1 MESVCKMRASFGR
14 QFVVGIAAIIL
25 TIGPANLS
33 HAGNLLVTNGN
44 FTNFTGGYN
53 GAPSQLANPS
63 HNGTGYTTVT
73 GWTVTDGTYGFLMG
87 SGTADTTGARSPQY
101 NNTFNLWGPGTG
113 GGSVNNGLT
122 ASSPDGGNY
131 LALDGGSGYQ
141 GSGISQ
147 TITGL
152 TAGTSYDVTFYWAGA
167 QQKGFTGPT
176 TEQVQVTFGGQMKST
191 SVVNNANHGFT
202 GWVEERFTFNADSTS
217 DVLNFLAIGTPSGV
231 PPFVLLDGVS
241 VDLHPVPEP
250 GTLAL
255 SALGALGLFVVRA
268 RRRATRNVA

>member
-1 MESVCKMRASFGR
+1 MRTSFGR
-14 QFVVGIAAIIL
+14 QFLFGIASIVLA
-25 TIGPANLS
+25 IGPANLS

-44 FTNFTGGYN
+44 FTDFSGGYK
-53 GAPSQLANPS
+53 GAPSQLVNS
-63 HNGTGYTTVT
+63 SSSGTVNSTYTTLT

-87 SGTADTTGARSPQY
+87 SGTADTTGSYSPQY
-101 NNTFNLWGPGTG
+101 NNTLNLWGPGTG

-131 LALDGGSGYQ
+131 LALDGGSGYR
-141 GSGISQ
+141 GGGISQ
-147 TITGL
+147 TIGGL
-152 TAGTSYDVTFYWAGA
+152 TSGTSYDVTFYWAGA

-176 TEQVQVTFGGQMKST
+176 TEQVQVSFGSQVKST
-191 SVVNNANHGFT
+191 EVLNNNSHGFT
-202 GWVEERFTFNADSTS
+202 GWIEERYTFTADSTS
-217 DVLNFLAIGTPSGV
+217 DVLNFLAIGTPNGV

-255 SALGALGLFVVRA
+255 SALGLLGLVVVRA
-268 RRRATRNVA
+268 RRRATLKVS